1 MLELKENI
9 ISEITTQVPKNFFPE
24 QMSEFV
30 NSIAEALSKAQGEM
44 SFAKKEG
51 INPFHKS
58 KYALLEDI
66 VEASKEPMHKHGL
79 SLTQMPTLID
89 GQFVLVSLLLH
100 SSGQWFRS
108 IYPIN
113 PEKKDNQSL
122 GMAISYAK
130 RYAWMALLGM
140 GVSDKLDDDGEGERK
155 STSKLSPSVPDTLSK
170 LSPSVPGAAAISG
183 EQILIVKN
191 ALKED
196 PKALIA
202 IERSRGSVE
211 NILADD
217 FDKIIEW
224 IAQRAE
230 KRREESLIC
239 STT

>member
-1 MLELKENI
+1 MFELKENI

-66 VEASKEPMHKHGL
+66 VDASKEPMQKYGL

-122 GMAISYAK
+122 GTAISYAK

-155 STSKLSPSVPDTLSK
+155 STSKLSPSVP
-170 LSPSVPGAAAISG
+170 AAATISG
-183 EQILIVKN
+183 EQILIIKN

-224 IAQRAE
+224 IAQRTE

>member
-9 ISEITTQVPKNFFPE
+9 LSEITTQVPKNFFPE

-66 VEASKEPMHKHGL
+66 VEASKEPMHNHGL

-155 STSKLSPSVPDTLSK
+155 STSKLSPSVPA
-170 LSPSVPGAAAISG
+170 AAAISG
-183 EQILIVKN
+183 EQILPVKN

-211 NILADD
+211 NILSDD

-224 IAQRAE
+224 IAQRTE

>member
-66 VEASKEPMHKHGL
+66 VEASKEPMHNHGL

-155 STSKLSPSVPDTLSK
+155 STSKLSPSVP
-170 LSPSVPGAAAISG
+170 AAATISG
-183 EQILIVKN
+183 EQILIIKN

-230 KRREESLIC
+230 KRREESLLC